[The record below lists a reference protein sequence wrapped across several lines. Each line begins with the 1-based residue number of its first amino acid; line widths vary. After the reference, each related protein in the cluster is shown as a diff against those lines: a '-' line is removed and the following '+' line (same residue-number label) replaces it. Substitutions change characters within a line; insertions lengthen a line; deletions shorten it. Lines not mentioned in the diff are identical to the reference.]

1 MRLLRIACSAALLVA
16 ASAVAAVAD
25 PAPAPLSETTVLDT
39 AREKVASG
47 DFQGGITYLA
57 PYVQAHPK
65 SVAAARL
72 LGDLYYRIPDYKRA
86 ETVWR
91 GIVAQHPDDREVHNR
106 LGSLYAVE
114 DRIPEALLEF
124 EKSVPSR
131 DGYEGL
137 VAMHR
142 RAGDLQA
149 FLAKLQ
155 QAATENPLDPNRWG
169 ALGAVERSMHELAE
183 AKAAFTRQ
191 VGLAPQSC
199 DARLNIA
206 NVQVD
211 LGEIDPAI
219 ANLRACLAVD
229 ATYYPAVVNLGEAF
243 LEKNDNQT
251 ARPYFDRGLELKPNG
266 YEALVDIGYIIDMQG
281 DWRTAVTYYD
291 RALQSDPLR
300 SEAYINLGYDFNE
313 HQLFPL
319 AQAAFVKGLSIA
331 PDNGRL
337 HYMLGVTYS
346 LQGKIDL
353 ARTQFNDAMT
363 SDEAIVV
370 KAAKSEL
377 SLLPGSP
384 AAGVR

>member
-1 MRLLRIACSAALLVA
+1 MRLLRILCTAAALA
-16 ASAVAAVAD
+16 AATAMPAWAG
-25 PAPAPLSETTVLDT
+25 PAPASPPDTSVLDT
-39 AREKVASG
+39 AREKVAAG

-57 PYVQAHPK
+57 PYVHDHPGD
-65 SVAAARL
+65 VAAGKL
-72 LGDLYYRIPDYKRA
+72 LGDLYFRIPDYKRA
-86 ETVWR
+86 ENVWR
-91 GIVAQHPDDREVHNR
+91 ALVALHPDDRELHNR
-106 LGSLYAVE
+106 LGSLYAVQ
-114 DRIPEALLEF
+114 DRINEALVEF
-124 EKSVPSR
+124 QKSVPSR

-142 RAGDLQA
+142 KAGDLPE
-149 FLAKLQ
+149 FLAKLSE
-155 QAATENPLDPNRWG
+155 AARSNPLDANAWG
-169 ALGAVERSMHELAE
+169 ALGAVERSMHETLE

-191 VGLAPQSC
+191 VALAPASC
-199 DARLNIA
+199 EARLNLA

-211 LGEIDPAI
+211 LGYVDPAI
-219 ANLRACLAVD
+219 GNLRACLSVNS
-229 ATYYPAVVNLGEAF
+229 TYYPAIVNLGEAF
-243 LEKNDNQT
+243 LEKNDDKT
-251 ARPYFDRGLELKPNG
+251 ARPYFDRALEIKANG
-266 YEALVDIGYIIDMQG
+266 YEALVDIGYIVDRLG
-281 DWRTAVTYYD
+281 DWRSAVSYYN
-291 RALQSDPLR
+291 RALEADPLR

-353 ARTQFNDAMT
+353 ARAQFTDAMS

-377 SLLPGSP
+377 SLLPG
-384 AAGVR
+384 GVQKN